1 MKKKEKEK
9 MSYDN
14 NYIIPTK
21 LLILS
26 KCRLLSLCKGESWPG
41 WSLKLFIAL
50 AFYDFMIH

>member
-26 KCRLLSLCKGESWPG
+26 KCRLLSLCKGDSWPG